1 LELINKDAEFI
12 AQVEKDGGRI
22 LNIPAQDQ
30 QQFLKDEINKW
41 VTLVNKN
48 NIKAE

>member
-1 LELINKDAEFI
+1 MELINKDPEFI
-12 AQVEKDGGRI
+12 AQVEKDGGRM
-22 LNIPAQDQ
+22 LNISSQDQ

-41 VTLVNKN
+41 VSLVNKN